1 MSMNKSIV
9 VRAAHPAAPVEAGTG
24 NNEITLRSEVKS
36 RGNKIQNTSSQV
48 KSAVFS
54 GIRGSAAIVV
64 LAFVWELAP
73 RLALVDG
80 TFLPPLSKVLAAW
93 WDLVLSGALL
103 ENFQASIVR
112 SISGLLL
119 AILFS
124 IPIGLLIGY
133 YKPVA
138 VILSPV
144 LELFRNTAALALLP
158 VFILIL
164 GIGETSKIS
173 IVLFACTWPILLNT
187 VNGVRNVDPLLV
199 KSARSLGL
207 APFKLFIKVILPAS
221 LPSIFTGI
229 RLAGASSILVLI
241 AAEMVGAK
249 AGLGYLINYTQ
260 YNFQIPEM
268 YAGILTIS
276 ALGLFINQGLVLLER
291 RFSGWKTK

>member
-9 VRAAHPAAPVEAGTG
+9 VPVAHPSAPAEGVTVTDKDTLGP
-24 NNEITLRSEVKS
+24 EIMSREVKMQGTLT
-36 RGNKIQNTSSQV
+36 RV
-48 KSAVFS
+48 KTVVFS

-73 RLALVDG
+73 RLSLVDA

-93 WDLVLSGALL
+93 WELVLSGALL
-103 ENFQASIVR
+103 ENFQASIIR
-112 SISGLLL
+112 SVSGLLL
-119 AILFS
+119 AICLS
-124 IPIGLLIGY
+124 IPLGLAIGY
-133 YKPVA
+133 YKPIA

-207 APFKLFIKVILPAS
+207 GSLKLFLKVILPAS

-249 AGLGYLINYTQ
+249 AGLGYFINYTQ

-276 ALGLFINQGLVLLER
+276 ALGLAINQGLVMIER
-291 RFSGWKTK
+291 RFSGWKTN